1 MAYLFFIFSLFLDCT
16 PDNFVITPRADFGGP
31 WTRTNSMDSATNKKN
46 YHFDNNGFEAFV
58 DVHLFEPNEIFVKTV
73 DHTIVIECNHEEKED
88 GHGSVLR
95 NFTRK
100 FQLPSDYDMNTVK
113 STLSTD
119 GILTLKVPKPAN
131 KIERHVEVEQ
141 TEKPS
146 FLMSLFG
153 HRAHWML
160 KHPQHSEAEEFD
172 EEIPTKE

>member
-1 MAYLFFIFSLFLDCT
+1 MASRT
-16 PDNFVITPRADFGGP
+16 GFGGP
-31 WTRTNSMDSATNKKN
+31 WTRKSSMDLPTNKNN
-46 YHFDNNGFEAFV
+46 YHFDKNGFEAFI
-58 DVHLFEPNEIFVKTV
+58 DVHLFEPNEVIVKTV

-88 GHGSVLR
+88 GHGSVQR

-100 FQLPSDYDMNTVK
+100 FDIPFEYDMKTVK

-119 GILTLKVPKPAN
+119 GILTLKVPKPEN
-131 KIERHVEVEQ
+131 KLERHVEVEQ

-160 KHPQHSEAEEFD
+160 KHPQHSEAEDFN
-172 EEIPTKE
+172 EEILQNE